1 MNSIQPILDRVL
13 AGERMTVE
21 ECTTLLE
28 SHDIARM
35 GVAADEIRARRH
47 PGNVVTYIIDRN
59 INYTNVCN
67 VVCTFCAFYRR
78 PGAPDTYVRTF
89 DEICQKIDE
98 TIALGGTGVLMQG
111 GLHPDFG
118 LEWYEDL
125 LRSLRAKYPG
135 FQLHC
140 FSPPEIH
147 NLHLITK
154 LDYETIMARLKEAGL
169 YSLPGGG
176 AEILDDE
183 VRKRVSTKCTTD
195 EWLDV
200 MRAVHRV
207 GLRSTATMMFG
218 IGDRLEHRVR
228 HLQRIRDLQDET
240 GGFTAF
246 IPWTFQRENTALG
259 RRIKDEPTGV
269 DYLKMLAVSRLFL
282 DNIENF
288 QSSWLTQGLRLGQVA
303 LRYGANDM
311 GSIMI
316 EENVVSAAG
325 AHNRAD
331 EQMLQFL
338 IREAGFI
345 PQQRDILYQHVIG
358 TSGDAETGR
367 RGDEEIRNTEMQ
379 GRVYLRLVPYLPSQS
394 PRPGLPVPAFHL
406 GAAPMRIELLRVFL
420 FGHHATEIKNLQSN
434 ARIQIQHSNRFRN
447 GRTHVLFAAY
457 QDNRL
462 DQTRKRATH
471 VAIEIARH
479 ERGDR
484 VLRSRLM
491 TGGVKMGNESIG
503 NATIV
508 IKERATSVV
517 ANASFAR
524 HNVVE
529 RRAKNR
535 RLQQSIK
542 RGARHSGPPVHRVV
556 PGGRVENHRVDQFR
570 MFVRDAHG
578 IRRPK

>member
-1 MNSIQPILDRVL
+1 MPTTNIQPILDRVL
-13 AGERMTVE
+13 AGERMSAA
-21 ECTTLLE
+21 ECTLLLE

-47 PGNVVTYIIDRN
+47 PDNVVTYIIDRN

-89 DEICQKIDE
+89 EEICEKIDE

-118 LEWYEDL
+118 IEWYEDL

-147 NLHLITK
+147 NIHLISK
-154 LDYETIMARLKEAGL
+154 LDYETIMARLKDAGL

-218 IGDRLEHRVR
+218 IGDKIEHRVR
-228 HLQRIRDLQDET
+228 HLQRIRDVQDET

-259 RRIKDEPTGV
+259 RRIKDEPTGI
-269 DYLKMLAVSRLFL
+269 DYLKMLAVSRLFF

-303 LRYGANDM
+303 LRFGANDM

-331 EQMLQFL
+331 ENMLQFL

-345 PQQRDILYQHVIG
+345 PQQRDILYKHVQRQS
-358 TSGDAETGR
+358 TDYAE
-367 RGDEEIRNTEMQ
+367 
-379 GRVYLRLVPYLPSQS
+379 VV
-394 PRPGLPVPAFHL
+394 
-406 GAAPMRIELLRVFL
+406 
-420 FGHHATEIKNLQSN
+420 
-434 ARIQIQHSNRFRN
+434 
-447 GRTHVLFAAY
+447 
-457 QDNRL
+457 
-462 DQTRKRATH
+462 
-471 VAIEIARH
+471 
-479 ERGDR
+479 
-484 VLRSRLM
+484 
-491 TGGVKMGNESIG
+491 
-503 NATIV
+503 
-508 IKERATSVV
+508 SV
-517 ANASFAR
+517 
-524 HNVVE
+524 
-529 RRAKNR
+529 
-535 RLQQSIK
+535 
-542 RGARHSGPPVHRVV
+542 
-556 PGGRVENHRVDQFR
+556 
-570 MFVRDAHG
+570 
-578 IRRPK
+578 